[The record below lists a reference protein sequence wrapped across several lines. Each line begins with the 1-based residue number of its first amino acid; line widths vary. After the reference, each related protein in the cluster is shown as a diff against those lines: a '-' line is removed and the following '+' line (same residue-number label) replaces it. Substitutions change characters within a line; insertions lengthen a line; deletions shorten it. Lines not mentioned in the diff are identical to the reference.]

1 MVELSNTTVH
11 TSFSYKADGVVI
23 TGTAIVNK
31 DNKVESIDNG
41 NIVKNDKNVCNRFSA
56 SIQPD
61 GTLAYEMRGVDVA
74 NIASVIPMLEILPQ
88 SITADLAKQ
97 SK

>member
-31 DNKVESIDNG
+31 DNKIESIDNG
-41 NIVKNDKNVCNRFSA
+41 NIVKNDKNVCRRFSA
-56 SIQPD
+56 YIQED
-61 GTLAYEMRGVDVA
+61 DSLRYDMQGVDVV
-74 NIASVIPMLEILPQ
+74 NIAAAIPMLEILPM
-88 SITADLAKQ
+88 SIIADLAGQTK
-97 SK
+97 

>member
-31 DNKVESIDNG
+31 ENKVESIDNG

-56 SIQPD
+56 YIQED
-61 GTLAYEMRGVDVA
+61 GTLRYNMQGVDVA
-74 NIASVIPMLEILPQ
+74 NIASAIPMLEILPQ